1 MATVDDK
8 TYGFSKLD
16 ASELVQLIGS
26 SDVEYLEG
34 KVRQNG
40 GSSGSFVEEVR
51 WVDPVL
57 EYRIG
62 ATWYTIDTAE
72 NCAATSPFVAGLG
85 I

>member
-1 MATVDDK
+1 MATTDEK
-8 TYGFSKLD
+8 TYGFSKPD
-16 ASELVQLIGS
+16 ATELVQLIGNV
-26 SDVEYLEG
+26 DREYVEG
-34 KVRQNG
+34 KVRGGG

-62 ATWYTIDTAE
+62 STWYTIDTAE
-72 NCAATSPFVAGLG
+72 NCATTSPFVSGLG